1 VYLALKLIRGGR
13 FKKNFVLKKAVKKS
27 ILKFDFDDYTALK
40 SNQRHWNILYAP
52 LNVNLNSGLFQGTM

>member
-1 VYLALKLIRGGR
+1 M
-13 FKKNFVLKKAVKKS
+13 LKKAVKKS